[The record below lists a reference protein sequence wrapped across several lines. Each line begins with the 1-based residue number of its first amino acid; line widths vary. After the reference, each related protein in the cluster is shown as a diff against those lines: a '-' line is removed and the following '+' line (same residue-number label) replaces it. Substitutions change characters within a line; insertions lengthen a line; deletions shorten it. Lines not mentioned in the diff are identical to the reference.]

1 MLCMEV
7 SMVYIVV
14 VDGKGYGLFGSN
26 EVASMW
32 AADQFPVAFGQSRVV
47 IVPFEY
53 ISVNELLPAP
63 DDSELPDAARK
74 MRS

>member
-14 VDGKGYGLFGSN
+14 VDGKGYGLFGSE
-26 EVASMW
+26 EVAWEW
-32 AADQFPVAFGQSRVV
+32 ARTDWPVLSAQGYVKV
-47 IVPFEY
+47 VPFEFV
-53 ISVNELLPAP
+53 SVNPT

-74 MRS
+74 MWS